1 MGPWFDYSYRTFFK
15 MIDKNRYM
23 HVGKEF
29 QKPAS
34 FVGNTVYMIMKILLD
49 ETQMSNKGPI

>member
-1 MGPWFDYSYRTFFK
+1 

-23 HVGKEF
+23 HVGKKEF

-49 ETQMSNKGPI
+49 ETQMSNKKPII